1 MAASIKKV
9 AVALTVAIAAHAAVL
24 VYGVAPRVEGLTEG
38 EPGPSASGEPVADN
52 TPQSSDEDRSIDIGF
67 GETSKPAPKAEPS
80 KPKLAEVAEVTPP
93 PPPEP
98 KPEPRPEPKA
108 AAKPEPKLDSKP
120 ALPPSKPAVVAAK
133 PAAKPESKPEPKPA
147 SAKPAAVASAR
158 SAGGGSTVAAVM
170 ADAGYANRVRQHL
183 GRFAGALPPGA
194 VGEARVQFVVQPDGR
209 VTEVQLVKRSGS
221 SALDALA
228 LSLPVQAQPLPLPGA
243 VPQLLE
249 VPLQAAGPAP

>member
-1 MAASIKKV
+1 MARIKKV
-9 AVALTVAIAAHAAVL
+9 AVALAVAVGAHAAVL
-24 VYGVAPRVEGLTEG
+24 VYGVAPRVEGLADGETER
-38 EPGPSASGEPVADN
+38 SASTEPLADE

-67 GETSKPAPKAEPS
+67 GETPEPEAPKAVEPP
-80 KPKLAEVAEVTPP
+80 KPKLAEVAQAT

-98 KPEPRPEPKA
+98 KPVAPVAKPIAPKTVPPKA
-108 AAKPEPKLDSKP
+108 VA
-120 ALPPSKPAVVAAK
+120 PSKPAA
-133 PAAKPESKPEPKPA
+133 PSGNG
-147 SAKPAAVASAR
+147 SAGGTPAAV
-158 SAGGGSTVAAVM
+158 T

-221 SALDALA
+221 AGLDALA
-228 LSLPVQAQPLPLPGA
+228 LSLPVTAQPLPLPGA
-243 VPQLLE
+243 VPQRLE

>member
-24 VYGVAPRVEGLTEG
+24 VYGVAPRVEGLTDG
-38 EPGPSASGEPVADN
+38 EPGPYASGEPVADD

-93 PPPEP
+93 PPEP
-98 KPEPRPEPKA
+98 KPEPKA

-120 ALPPSKPAVVAAK
+120 VVPPSKPAVVAAK

-147 SAKPAAVASAR
+147 PAKPAAVASAR